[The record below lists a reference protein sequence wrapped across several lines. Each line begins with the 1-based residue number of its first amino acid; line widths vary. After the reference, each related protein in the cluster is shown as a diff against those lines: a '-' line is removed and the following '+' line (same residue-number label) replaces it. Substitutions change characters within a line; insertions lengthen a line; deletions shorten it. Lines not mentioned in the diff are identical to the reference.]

1 MTDGAN
7 MNTMSDGIMK
17 KNEMAIPTD
26 YQAIYEV
33 DCYSD
38 SALFYCFISCQ
49 SLTFLGFNKISKV
62 GFHLK

>member
-26 YQAIYEV
+26 YQAIYMRLTATV
-33 DCYSD
+33 TV
-38 SALFYCFISCQ
+38 LCFIVLFHVKVLHFLASIRFQ
-49 SLTFLGFNKISKV
+49 KLGFI
-62 GFHLK
+62 